1 MDHCVLYWSSAAAAL
16 ATHPGAVPQLDQWTC
31 HLQPQSIENL
41 QFEMNQD
48 LHSEVLGDE
57 DLLDLEVLH
66 DVDHVVHGDEPLQ
79 ILFQEN

>member
-1 MDHCVLYWSSAAAAL
+1 
-16 ATHPGAVPQLDQWTC
+16 
-31 HLQPQSIENL
+31 
-41 QFEMNQD
+41 MNQD